1 MSQDR
6 TQEPRQ
12 EVEVHGGVGEA
23 VALPLGAGPRA
34 ETDPAYAWSL
44 ELPEGVEQVGPDGTL
59 EVRAQA
65 PGSYVV
71 VATQTDPAGV
81 AMTVL
86 PVRLTVS

>member
-1 MSQDR
+1 M

-12 EVEVHGGVGEA
+12 EVEVHGRAGEP
-23 VALPLGAGPRA
+23 VTLPLGSGPNA

-44 ELPEGVEQVGPDGTL
+44 ELPEGVDQVDGSGPA
-59 EVRAQA
+59 EVRAEV

-71 VATQTDPAGV
+71 VATQSDPAGV